1 MSSVPEL
8 EYICYNEQDI
18 LIKGRILM
26 PKIHVFDHPLIQHK
40 LTYIRDI
47 ETGTKEFRE
56 LVDEVATLMAYE
68 ITRELPLK
76 EVEVQTPVCKAK
88 SSVLAGKK
96 LGIVPILRAGIGMVD
111 GILKLIPA
119 AKVGHIG
126 LYRDPETLQ
135 PIEYYVKLPSDVSE
149 RDFIL
154 VDPMLATGGSA
165 IAAVESL
172 KSRGATSIKFMCL
185 IAAPEGVKALTD
197 AHPDV
202 DIYIAAMDEKLDEK
216 GYIVPGL
223 GDAGD
228 RLFGT
233 K

>member
-1 MSSVPEL
+1 MGKV
-8 EYICYNEQDI
+8 Y
-18 LIKGRILM
+18 
-26 PKIHVFDHPLIQHK
+26 VFDHPLIQHK
-40 LTYIRDI
+40 LAYIRNI
-47 ETGTKEFRE
+47 NTGTKEFRE
-56 LVDEVATLMAYE
+56 LVDEVATLMAFE
-68 ITRELPLK
+68 ITRELPLE
-76 EVEVQTPVCKAK
+76 EVEIQTPVSKAK
-88 SSVLAGKK
+88 VKMLSGKK
-96 LGIVPILRAGIGMVD
+96 LGVIPILRAGIGMVD

-126 LYRDPETLQ
+126 LYRDPKTLK
-135 PIEYYVKLPSDVSE
+135 PVEYYVKMPSDLEE
-149 RDFIL
+149 RECIV

-165 IAAVESL
+165 IEAIHSV
-172 KSRGATSIKFMCL
+172 KNRGAKNIKFMCL
-185 IAAPEGVKALTD
+185 IAAPEGVEALKE

-202 DIYIAAMDEKLDEK
+202 DIYIAALDEKLNDH

>member
-1 MSSVPEL
+1 
-8 EYICYNEQDI
+8 
-18 LIKGRILM
+18 M
-26 PKIHVFDHPLIQHK
+26 PKIFVFDHPLIQHK
-40 LTYIRDI
+40 LTYIRNI

-56 LVDEVATLMAYE
+56 LVDEVATLMAFE
-68 ITRELPLK
+68 ITRDLPL
-76 EVEVQTPVCKAK
+76 EDTIVETPVQKTK
-88 SSVLAGKK
+88 SKVLAGKK
-96 LGIVPILRAGIGMVD
+96 IGIVPILRAGIGMID

-135 PIEYYVKLPSDVSE
+135 PIEYYVKLPADVAE

-165 IAAVESL
+165 IEAVNSL
-172 KSRGATSIKFMCL
+172 KKRGATSIKFMCL
-185 IAAPEGVKALTD
+185 IAAPEGVEALQK

-202 DIYIAAMDEKLDEK
+202 DIYIAALDEKLNDH

>member
-1 MSSVPEL
+1 
-8 EYICYNEQDI
+8 
-18 LIKGRILM
+18 M
-26 PKIHVFDHPLIQHK
+26 PKVHVFDHPLIQHK
-40 LTYIRDI
+40 LTHIRDRK
-47 ETGTKEFRE
+47 TGTKEFRE

-68 ITRELPLK
+68 ITRELPLM
-76 EVEVQTPVCKAK
+76 EVEIETPVQK
-88 SSVLAGKK
+88 SQSKVLAGKK
-96 LGIVPILRAGIGMVD
+96 LGVVPILRAGIGMVD
-111 GILKLIPA
+111 GILNLIPA
-119 AKVGHIG
+119 ARVGHIG

-135 PIEYYVKLPSDVSE
+135 PVEYYVKLPSDVSE
-149 RDFIL
+149 RDFFL

-165 IAAVESL
+165 IEAVNSL
-172 KSRGATSIKFMCL
+172 KKRGAKNIRFMCL
-185 IAAPEGVKALTD
+185 IAAPEGVKAMTD

-202 DIYIAAMDEKLDEK
+202 DIYIAALDEKLDEK

>member
-1 MSSVPEL
+1 MTKVF
-8 EYICYNEQDI
+8 
-18 LIKGRILM
+18 
-26 PKIHVFDHPLIQHK
+26 VFDHPLIQHK
-40 LTYIRDI
+40 LTYIRDVN
-47 ETGTKEFRE
+47 TGTKDFRE
-56 LVDEVATLMAYE
+56 LVDEVATLMAFE
-68 ITRELPLK
+68 ITRDLTLEET
-76 EVEVQTPVCKAK
+76 EVETPVQMTK
-88 SSVLAGKK
+88 SKVLAGKK
-96 LGIVPILRAGIGMVD
+96 IGIVPILRAGIGMVD

-126 LYRDPETLQ
+126 LYRDPQTLK
-135 PIEYYVKLPSDVSE
+135 PVEYYVKLPADVAE

-165 IAAVESL
+165 IEAVNSL
-172 KSRGATSIKFMCL
+172 KSRGAVSIKFMCL
-185 IAAPEGVKALTD
+185 IAAPEGVDALQK

-202 DIYIAAMDEKLDEK
+202 DIYIAALDEKLNDH